1 MLVSVLVNNYNY
13 GRFLK
18 ECIDSVL
25 SQTYQN
31 FELIIV
37 DDGSE
42 DESCKILDDYANLDS
57 RIKIIKKSNGGQLS
71 AFNAGF
77 LASKGDLIFFLDSDD
92 IYHKNYLSYA
102 CSFYAEHKNIDM
114 LSVSLQRFGN
124 DNSVVGGINR
134 DLGYSVCRAY
144 FFEDDLGYS
153 YPTSCHS
160 IKRSILE
167 KILPLNLELDWRICA
182 DHTLVV
188 GAALAGAR
196 KYLSNQIMVGY
207 RVHGNN
213 AFFGNDHNFYGGI
226 ENHYKFL
233 LRNNRL
239 IKTLA
244 DQLKINID
252 ALLVYNEYKLCPS
265 INKLTLESYQNIL
278 NKLGLPY
285 FKKLKLIRRMKKR
298 YKRVGMKQ
306 YNEILDHQAIYKQA

>member
-1 MLVSVLVNNYNY
+1 MLVSVLVNNFNY

-25 SQTYQN
+25 NQTYEN

-37 DDGSE
+37 DDGSV
-42 DESCKILDDYANLDS
+42 DDSCEILDTYAKLDS
-57 RIKIIKKSNGGQLS
+57 RIKIIKKTNGGQLS

-77 LASKGDLIFFLDSDD
+77 LASSGEIIFFLDADD
-92 IYHKNYLSYA
+92 VYYKNYLSYA
-102 CSFYAEHKNIDM
+102 CSFYEEHKNIDM
-114 LSVSLQRFGN
+114 LSVSLKRFGN
-124 DNSVVGGINR
+124 DNSIVGGTNK
-134 DLGYSVCRAY
+134 DLGYAVCRAY

-160 IKRSILE
+160 IRRSILE

-182 DHTLVV
+182 DHTLVL

-207 RVHGNN
+207 RAHGNN

-252 ALLVYNEYKLCPS
+252 VSFVYNEYKLCPS
-265 INKLTLESYQNIL
+265 INKLTFESYQNIL
-278 NKLGLPY
+278 EKLELPY
-285 FKKLKLIRRMKKR
+285 FKKLKLMRRMKKR
-298 YKRVGMKQ
+298 YKRVGSKPHT
-306 YNEILDHQAIYKQA
+306 EIFDHPAIYHQA